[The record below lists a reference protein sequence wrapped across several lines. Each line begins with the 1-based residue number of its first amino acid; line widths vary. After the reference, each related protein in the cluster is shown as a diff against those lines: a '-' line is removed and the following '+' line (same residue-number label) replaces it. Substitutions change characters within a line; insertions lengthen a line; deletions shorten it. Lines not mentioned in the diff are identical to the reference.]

1 MAAAGPETTP
11 EAIRGRLVHAL
22 VSAQQAVSADTEGD
36 TDTALPLYSEAS
48 AVLEQ
53 ILPFV
58 PEGHAKVMAHNSSIY
73 ADRAAELRKE
83 MIELAAG
90 AGSAGVVPAFPVQFV
105 ERPPPPLPTESVP
118 GTIRRPFWLMRQVS
132 LSMQTGA
139 YLTSAIFVPK
149 AVWYQPGAHTIVK
162 AVGAKIRYC
171 ENLCGLIERL
181 LEAGTSSV
189 PVLVRALDA
198 FTEDA
203 EGLLRSLHKDIP
215 KAEQKDREAAVPSQH
230 GRAKLLAALRNPR
243 EWSSALRPQ
252 AREPDA
258 TYNSYI
264 PWLVNVFET
273 AQRIDLWIQVFARP
287 EHGSDAVIQRLHKI
301 STHFYFGLCAF
312 VVRDMFLLLQR
323 YIKRSQ
329 ESYSRLFPHG
339 FQVGKT

>member
-198 FTEDA
+198 FTRTYRR
-203 EGLLRSLHKDIP
+203 RSKRTEKQP
-215 KAEQKDREAAVPSQH
+215 CRASTEEPSFWRRCGTRESGRRRCVRKRESQT
-230 GRAKLLAALRNPR
+230 R
-243 EWSSALRPQ
+243 
-252 AREPDA
+252 
-258 TYNSYI
+258 
-264 PWLVNVFET
+264 
-273 AQRIDLWIQVFARP
+273 RITRTFRGW
-287 EHGSDAVIQRLHKI
+287 
-301 STHFYFGLCAF
+301 
-312 VVRDMFLLLQR
+312 
-323 YIKRSQ
+323 
-329 ESYSRLFPHG
+329 
-339 FQVGKT
+339 